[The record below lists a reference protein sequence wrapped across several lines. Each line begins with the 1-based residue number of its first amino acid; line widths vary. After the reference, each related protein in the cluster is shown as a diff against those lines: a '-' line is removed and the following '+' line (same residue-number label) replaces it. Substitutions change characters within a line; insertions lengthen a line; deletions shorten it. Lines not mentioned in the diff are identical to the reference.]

1 MPLQTLLHLAPRI
14 ALHPLAALPLLVAA
28 SWPAHAQI
36 GCRSDGQPAPTALF
50 ERFLSAD
57 CDTCWSDPRTPAPG
71 PSALLLD
78 WIAPSPQGDDAPLAA
93 AAMVETTARLQA
105 LDRSSP
111 TPTAVHVTA
120 LEHRGPQALRVV
132 HGLPVAG
139 YLGVMLEWRG
149 RPLPPGA
156 YRSTMALVEHLSAG
170 TEGAGVARVLVRA
183 ATTADWDGRR
193 PLKDLRGM
201 RVPEGAQAAR
211 LGVAGWVQDA
221 EGRLVAAARAHCE

>member
-1 MPLQTLLHLAPRI
+1 MPLHPPLRLVPRLARR
-14 ALHPLAALPLLVAA
+14 ALAALPLLVATA
-28 SWPAHAQI
+28 LPAQAQI
-36 GCRSDGQPAPTALF
+36 GCRSDGQRPPAALF

-78 WIAPSPQGDDAPLAA
+78 WIAPSPQGDEAPLAA
-93 AAMVETTARLQA
+93 AAMVETTDRLQA
-105 LDRSSP
+105 LGRSTP
-111 TPTAVHVTA
+111 TPTAVHVAA
-120 LEHRGPQALRVV
+120 LERRGPQALRVV

-156 YRSTMALVEHLSAG
+156 YRTTLALVEHLPAG

-201 RVPEGAQAAR
+201 RVPEGAQAVR